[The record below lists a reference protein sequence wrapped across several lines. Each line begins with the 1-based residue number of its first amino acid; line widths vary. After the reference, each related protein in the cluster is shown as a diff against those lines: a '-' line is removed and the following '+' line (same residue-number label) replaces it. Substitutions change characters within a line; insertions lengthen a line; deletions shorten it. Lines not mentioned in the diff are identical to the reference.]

1 MIYTIGHE
9 MTYLKLFD
17 DSSGAVFKTGK
28 RAPSKQFPDGYEG
41 GYAFHSATDAQR
53 LIDEKYPTSGYAIFG
68 LIADWTTG
76 VEQAPDGW
84 WHLLLENAEI
94 VRI

>member
-9 MTYLKLFD
+9 GTYLDALNGNEGK
-17 DSSGAVFKTGK
+17 VFKTG
-28 RAPSKQFPDGYEG
+28 RLPPTNEYPDGYEG
-41 GYAFHSATDAQR
+41 GYAFHSVADAQR
-53 LIDEKYPTSGYAIFG
+53 LIDEKYSTSGYAVFG
-68 LIADWTTG
+68 LIADWEAD

-84 WHLLLENAEI
+84 WYSLLKDAEI